1 MSPQFP
7 STVWPFL
14 VWSLLGTGLC
24 LLTRTMLPEVAGH
37 IVIEVVSENTLPAG
51 WTAEFKG

>member
-1 MSPQFP
+1 
-7 STVWPFL
+7 
-14 VWSLLGTGLC
+14 
-24 LLTRTMLPEVAGH
+24 MLPEVAGH